1 MSRAGGQPQVLR
13 EARRRDSLTKRQ
25 RVLAAV
31 QEMEQRREPVTFA
44 AVARHARVSTW
55 LVYAEGVREHIEAAI
70 KRQAA
75 QPVTDYHAGLAPSA
89 ASLRTDL
96 ELARQEIGDLRA
108 ERDKLRDGIRRQL
121 GQQLDAISAKDLTT
135 RIGELTRRNQQLA
148 DQASQSA
155 TDSQALRA
163 RIAELEAD
171 LAAART
177 SLRRMIRD
185 ENRPTAAAARDPRS
199 NTNIR
204 LPPGRANRQV
214 R

>member
-1 MSRAGGQPQVLR
+1 MSRAGGQPQVLL

-25 RVLAAV
+25 RVLATV

-55 LVYAEGVREHIEAAI
+55 LVYAEGVREHVQAAI

-75 QPVTDYHAGLAPSA
+75 QPVADHRAGLAPSA

-96 ELARQEIGDLRA
+96 ELARQEIRDLRA

-135 RIGELTRRNQQLA
+135 RIGELTRHNQQLA
-148 DQASQSA
+148 DQASQAVS
-155 TDSQALRA
+155 DSQALRA

-185 ENRPTAAAARDPRS
+185 ENRPAAATGA
-199 NTNIR
+199 
-204 LPPGRANRQV
+204 
-214 R
+214 

>member
-1 MSRAGGQPQVLR
+1 VSRAGGQPQVLR

-25 RVLAAV
+25 RVLAAL

-55 LVYAEGVREHIEAAI
+55 LVYAEGVREHIQAAI

-75 QPVTDYHAGLAPSA
+75 QPVTDHRAGLAPSA

-96 ELARQEIGDLRA
+96 ELARQEISDLRA
-108 ERDKLRDGIRRQL
+108 DRDKLRDAIRRQL
-121 GQQLDAISAKDLTT
+121 GQQLDAITAKDLTT
-135 RIGELTRRNQQLA
+135 RIGELTRHNQQLA
-148 DQASQSA
+148 GQAA
-155 TDSQALRA
+155 ADSQALRA

-185 ENRPTAAAARDPRS
+185 ENRPAAATSA
-199 NTNIR
+199 
-204 LPPGRANRQV
+204 
-214 R
+214 

>member
-1 MSRAGGQPQVLR
+1 VSHAGGQPQVLR

-55 LVYAEGVREHIEAAI
+55 LVYAEGVREHIQAAI

-75 QPVTDYHAGLAPSA
+75 QPVTDHRAGLAPSA

-96 ELARQEIGDLRA
+96 ELARQEIRDLRA
-108 ERDKLRDGIRRQL
+108 ERDTLRDGIRRQL

-148 DQASQSA
+148 DQASRA
-155 TDSQALRA
+155 AADSQALRA
-163 RIAELEAD
+163 RVAELEAD

-185 ENRPTAAAARDPRS
+185 ENRPAAATGA
-199 NTNIR
+199 
-204 LPPGRANRQV
+204 
-214 R
+214 

>member
-1 MSRAGGQPQVLR
+1 VSHAGGQPQVLR

-55 LVYAEGVREHIEAAI
+55 LVYAEGVREHIQAAI

-75 QPVTDYHAGLAPSA
+75 QPVTDHRAGLAPSA

-96 ELARQEIGDLRA
+96 ELARQEIRDLRA

-148 DQASQSA
+148 DQASRA
-155 TDSQALRA
+155 AADSQALRA
-163 RIAELEAD
+163 RVAELEAD

-185 ENRPTAAAARDPRS
+185 ENRPAAATGA
-199 NTNIR
+199 
-204 LPPGRANRQV
+204 
-214 R
+214 

>member
-1 MSRAGGQPQVLR
+1 VSRAGGQPQVLR

-31 QEMEQRREPVTFA
+31 QEMEHRREPVTFA

-55 LVYAEGVREHIEAAI
+55 LVYAEGVREHIQTAI

-75 QPVTDYHAGLAPSA
+75 QPVTDHRAGLAPSA

-96 ELARQEIGDLRA
+96 ELARQEITALRA
-108 ERDKLRDGIRRQL
+108 DRDKLRDGIRRQL

-135 RIGELTRRNQQLA
+135 RIGELTRHNQQLA
-148 DQASQSA
+148 DQASQA
-155 TDSQALRA
+155 AADSQALRA

-185 ENRPTAAAARDPRS
+185 ENRPAPATGA
-199 NTNIR
+199 
-204 LPPGRANRQV
+204 
-214 R
+214 

>member
-1 MSRAGGQPQVLR
+1 VSRAGGQPQVLR

-31 QEMEQRREPVTFA
+31 QEMEHRREPVTFA

-55 LVYAEGVREHIEAAI
+55 LVYADGVREHIQAAI

-75 QPVTDYHAGLAPSA
+75 QPVTDHRAGLTPST

-96 ELARQEIGDLRA
+96 ELARQEIRDLRA
-108 ERDKLRDGIRRQL
+108 ERDKLRDGISRQL
-121 GQQLDAISAKDLTT
+121 GQQLDATSSRDLAT
-135 RIGELTRRNQQLA
+135 RIGELTRHNQQLA
-148 DQASQSA
+148 DQASQA
-155 TDSQALRA
+155 AADSQALQA

-185 ENRPTAAAARDPRS
+185 ENRPAAVTS
-199 NTNIR
+199 
-204 LPPGRANRQV
+204 V
-214 R
+214 